1 MPGFD
6 ESHKIAKREIFGD
19 SVRRI
24 SSRLALSSGAI
35 SETPV
40 TLPPGLAR
48 LATRPTP
55 TGSLLAPSTIGIVPV
70 DCLAAKP
77 AGVPIVTMTSTCCA
91 TRSAA
96 KAFRR
101 SMSPSA
107 DLARDDD
114 VLALR
119 IAELAE
125 LAHKRQP

>member
-6 ESHKIAKREIFGD
+6 ESHKIAKREIPGD

-55 TGSLLAPSTIGIVPV
+55 TGSLLAPSTIGIVAV
-70 DCLAAKP
+70 GRLAGNP
-77 AGVPIVTMTSTCCA
+77 PRRPTVTMTSTRRAPHSPANALQRPGRPAA
-91 TRSAA
+91 TL
-96 KAFRR
+96 
-101 SMSPSA
+101 P
-107 DLARDDD
+107 
-114 VLALR
+114 
-119 IAELAE
+119 
-125 LAHKRQP
+125 P